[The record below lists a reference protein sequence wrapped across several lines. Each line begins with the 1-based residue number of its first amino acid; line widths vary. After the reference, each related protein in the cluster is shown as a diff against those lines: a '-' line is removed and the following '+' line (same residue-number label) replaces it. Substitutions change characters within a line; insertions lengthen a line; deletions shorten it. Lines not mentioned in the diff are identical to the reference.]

1 MNEAIREILI
11 ETSFTLAEARYKRQ
25 GFLDQLNEANHRYS
39 AEAVIDLML
48 SLAKKV
54 EDGHKDK

>member
-1 MNEAIREILI
+1 MNKSIRQVVI
-11 ETSFTLAEARYKRQ
+11 EESFTLAEFRYKKQ
-25 GFLDQLNEANHRYS
+25 GFLDQLNEAQHRYS

-48 SLAKKV
+48 SVAKKV